1 MERVSER
8 PTAAC
13 PNELEDE
20 IVADG
25 YDNVSQVR
33 DFDTQFFTD
42 HGEIGAPNGPV
53 EDKAILKAHIL
64 KGSNV
69 EKTPSSRQ
77 VKGLMQAN
85 VCSVQVK
92 IMKIIMKII

>member
-53 EDKAILKAHIL
+53 EDKAILKAHIHFWQ
-64 KGSNV
+64 KN
-69 EKTPSSRQ
+69 
-77 VKGLMQAN
+77 
-85 VCSVQVK
+85 
-92 IMKIIMKII
+92 